1 LGEITGSHVR
11 RNFRSRAIDPAS
23 RALAGLLALLVGAL
37 LLGSEV
43 PPGAPLHAPM
53 VGFSYSPEL
62 SEWMHSD
69 PSADL
74 ATLLYDTQPDLVRL
88 PVYWD
93 QTQPD
98 PRTLDFSSVD
108 AMLEIVRQH
117 NVTAK
122 RPTLVVLTVGAR
134 NFVYPELHSPA
145 WAGPRQQPQLGIV
158 QQGAAYRTYFD
169 ATVLRYR
176 DSPLLY
182 AWQVENEPNDY
193 VVNDVTGA
201 DQIDPAQMQ
210 WEIDEV
216 HRIDP
221 VHRAVTTTFNAWNVI
236 VDWVQQQNPPLLNMM
251 HGYPS
256 GHPLATLDQADAL
269 GLDIYVD
276 GPSVPIRFTT
286 IALRTSWKAETIRY
300 WAGLAQAQGKEVW
313 LTEMQAQP
321 WSNGTTFT
329 PADLLAESRI
339 YREDPLNVVLLWG
352 VESWL
357 MHPEWMKAAAES
369 MRILRAG

>member
-1 LGEITGSHVR
+1 M
-11 RNFRSRAIDPAS
+11 RNNPAS
-23 RALAGLLALLVGAL
+23 RALAGLLALLIGAL
-37 LLGSEV
+37 LLGSEM
-43 PPGAPLHAPM
+43 PHAAPLTAPL

-62 SEWMHSD
+62 SSWRGAD
-69 PSADL
+69 PAEDL
-74 ATLLYDTQPDLVRL
+74 TTLLDATEPDLVRL

-98 PRTLDFSSVD
+98 RRTLDFSAVD
-108 AMLEIVRQH
+108 QLMAVIATH
-117 NVTAK
+117 NAK
-122 RPTLVVLTVGAR
+122 SSRPTHVVLTVGAR

-145 WAGPRQQPQLGIV
+145 WAGPRQQPELGIA
-158 QQGAAYRTYFD
+158 QQGTAYRTYFD
-169 ATVLRYR
+169 ATILRYR

-182 AWQVENEPNDY
+182 AWQVENEPFDY

-236 VDWVQQQNPPLLNMM
+236 VDWIQTQNPPLLDRM

-256 GHPLATLDQADAL
+256 GHPQAALEAADAL

-276 GPSVPIRFTT
+276 APSVPIRFTT
-286 IALRTSWKAETIRY
+286 VPLRTSWKAETIRY
-300 WAGLAQAQGKEVW
+300 WAGIAQDQGKQVW

-321 WSNGTTFT
+321 WANGGGFTTD
-329 PADLLAESRI
+329 DLLASARI
-339 YREDPLNVVLLWG
+339 YREDPLSVVLLWG
-352 VESWL
+352 VETWL
-357 MHPEWMKAAAES
+357 MHPEWLTAAAES
-369 MRILRAG
+369 MRILRSA